1 MLRSGADAP
10 KPPTYPF
17 IIINVKEHEDK
28 KINRAPI
35 LPRRAAHPHLQ
46 SKTNNNTPNHI
57 NRASTPPQPVRSTTV
72 ASVKPYLGPTNKTRK
87 RKKSKIASFFAR
99 PSQIPCFIETS
110 QPPHPPTQTQL
121 VHRPTTACGSFP
133 QNPNS
138 ATPNPHT
145 HPPNTPK
152 STKGFG
158 GKNCIGRI
166 GRAIP
171 RQKWGRHRVEGGTK
185 PLT

>member
-46 SKTNNNTPNHI
+46 SKTNNNTPNHF
-57 NRASTPPQPVRSTTV
+57 NRASTPHQPVRNVTV
-72 ASVKPYLGPTNKTRK
+72 ASVGRFLGPTNKTRK

-110 QPPHPPTQTQL
+110 QPPHPQTQTQL
-121 VHRPTTACGSFP
+121 VHRPTATCGSFP
-133 QNPNS
+133 PESHQPDPESPNHR
-138 ATPNPHT
+138 PQHR
-145 HPPNTPK
+145 
-152 STKGFG
+152 
-158 GKNCIGRI
+158 KNHNRI
-166 GRAIP
+166 R
-171 RQKWGRHRVEGGTK
+171 RKTLQR
-185 PLT
+185 

>member
-46 SKTNNNTPNHI
+46 SKTNNNTPNHF
-57 NRASTPPQPVRSTTV
+57 NRASTPHQPVRNVTV
-72 ASVKPYLGPTNKTRK
+72 ASVGRFLGPTNKTRK

-110 QPPHPPTQTQL
+110 QTPPPKPKPNLSTGKPPPVDHSPPNPTNLTPNP
-121 VHRPTTACGSFP
+121 PTTA
-133 QNPNS
+133 
-138 ATPNPHT
+138 
-145 HPPNTPK
+145 PNTAK
-152 STKGFG
+152 TTTGFG
-158 GKNCIGRI
+158 GKRCSGRI

-171 RQKWGRHRVEGGTK
+171 RQ
-185 PLT
+185 P

>member
-1 MLRSGADAP
+1 MLRSDADAP

-46 SKTNNNTPNHI
+46 SKTNNNTPNHF
-57 NRASTPPQPVRSTTV
+57 NRASAPHQPVRNVTV
-72 ASVKPYLGPTNKTRK
+72 ASVGRFLGPTNKTRK

-110 QPPHPPTQTQL
+110 HPPTPNPNPTCPQANQHL
-121 VHRPTTACGSFP
+121 WIISPKSHQPDPESPNHRP
-133 QNPNS
+133 Q
-138 ATPNPHT
+138 HR
-145 HPPNTPK
+145 
-152 STKGFG
+152 
-158 GKNCIGRI
+158 KNLKRI
-166 GRAIP
+166 R
-171 RQKWGRHRVEGGTK
+171 RKTLQR
-185 PLT
+185 